1 MVRIEINLPEWANER
16 TIYIF
21 AGVEL
26 AALKSRGGKWQT
38 KTGRCNMCGKCC
50 MDLKKHSFPLI
61 DGQCVYL
68 KKEPGKNDQWLCG
81 LGILRPFG
89 CCIGSPSKVP
99 DCTESF
105 EEIE

>member
-1 MVRIEINLPEWANER
+1 MKIEIEIPGWAEER
-16 TIYIF
+16 AIYVF

-26 AALKSRGGKWQT
+26 AATKVPGGKWQV

-50 MDLKKHSFPLI
+50 TNLKKHVFPLI
-61 DGQCVYL
+61 DGQCIYL
-68 KKEPGKNDQWLCG
+68 QKEPGQNDEWLCG

-99 DCTESF
+99 ECTEEF
-105 EEIE
+105 EVIK